1 MAAVQPVNAAS
12 TGTEVVV
19 TGNQLISIVKEVHSV
34 VFQNGATVADAEK
47 LLEEVAKTKDK
58 AVDAITN
65 KSLTPEEKAEL
76 KKAEEAGAR
85 TE

>member
-19 TGNQLISIVKEVHSV
+19 TGNQLISIVKEVHYV

-47 LLEEVAKTKDK
+47 LLEKLKTKQ
-58 AVDAITN
+58 
-65 KSLTPEEKAEL
+65 
-76 KKAEEAGAR
+76 
-85 TE
+85 